1 MWFSILKADGI
12 GNWTNIYLGKEP
24 YPSDETINSLDDS
37 TSKQKARELDTTI
50 NRIETAL
57 QNIPE
62 ENPDLEDRN
71 IATMRVFGAGREG
84 RRSYVEPLGVEGA
97 TEELEKLKSYRN
109 KFAVETTSQAE
120 VKEQLQPL
128 IDKAEQSKSFED
140 IMEVWKYIN
149 GITDGN
155 WMRANQRW
163 MRKLSDLVDTT
174 DEFAKVINNTITDRN
189 NYGYV
194 EQVAKILGWG
204 LKGER
209 ETIEV
214 RGGKSSQRIDTDDPL
229 SQPKQQKYVSTFTNN
244 KTGKPIK
251 ILHEGKSKK
260 AIEEAEKRALLQAGK
275 EKDITYVGTEK
286 GTKTEG
292 VETKKKR
299 RRTKPGTLQATR
311 RTELFVEAV
320 PVQNIELK
328 IQNMK
333 EVSKFRRF
341 MDILHT
347 SGATNNTNIE
357 PFKVQGAEILHDVAI
372 VAQRK
377 LDMTLKL
384 IDFGRKG
391 LSFRYRQS
399 SYRTEFAEFYLKSQ
413 IDKAPASVEI
423 GPHTIE
429 VDLTDLDEQELLE
442 NKKNEEKA
450 LGWIK
455 QQIDDKKGEIF
466 EQYKTYVNQ
475 SSRARVQA
483 RNLLRESQKTAQG
496 KISQEKLEE
505 IKRIYKEN
513 NISIGPGT
521 VEFYLGRGD
530 GSINYSDAIS
540 SFDIDLSKI
549 FLANMWSWLFLQYS
563 NSDSSAEFQEKVKVL
578 STTTGFKNYI
588 PAGRTFQTLGEESF
602 VDTMRVILTMIRI
615 FYDDSFLDS
624 YNQAIDK
631 ISKRF
636 YINMEKAKDVLEE
649 EEGFDDEEE
658 QLELIIE
665 GFLDDIDQTSFKE
678 NLMGCRDS
686 LETIITEL
694 NRLLLNLD
702 DKVHTELHDICREIG
717 SDTEGKYTTNKVD
730 LDGQPATAKEH
741 LVRMGLLQ
749 ELKGDEEE

>member
-1 MWFSILKADGI
+1 MWFSILKAEGI
-12 GNWTNIYLGKEP
+12 GNWSNIYLGKEP
-24 YPSDETINSLDDS
+24 YPSDEIINSLDD
-37 TSKQKARELDTTI
+37 REQQQQAKRLDTTI
-50 NRIETAL
+50 NRIETGL

-71 IATMRVFGAGREG
+71 IATMRVFGAGKEG
-84 RRSYVEPLGVEGA
+84 RRSYVEPLGVQGA
-97 TEELEKLKSYRN
+97 TEELEKLKSFRS
-109 KFAVETTSQAE
+109 KFDIKTTSQSE

-128 IDKAEQSKSFED
+128 IDKVQQSKSFDD

-149 GITDGN
+149 DITNGQ
-155 WMRANQRW
+155 WMRSTQRW
-163 MRKLSDLVDTT
+163 MRNLSDYVDTS
-174 DEFAKVINNTITDRN
+174 DEFAKVINNTLTDRN

-214 RGGKSSQRIDTDDPL
+214 RGGKDSKRIDEQDPL
-229 SQPKQQKYVSTFTNN
+229 SQPKQQKYISTFTNN
-244 KTGKPIK
+244 ETGKNIK
-251 ILHEGKSKK
+251 IIHEGKSKK
-260 AIEEAEKRALLQAGK
+260 AIKEAEKRALKQVGK
-275 EKDITYVGTEK
+275 EQNITYVGTEK
-286 GTKTEG
+286 GTRTEG
-292 VETKKKR
+292 TQTKKKR
-299 RRTKPGTLQATR
+299 RRTKPGTLEATR
-311 RTELFVEAV
+311 STELFVEAV
-320 PVQNIELK
+320 PVPTIESK
-328 IQNMK
+328 IQQMK
-333 EVSKFRRF
+333 SVTQFRRF

-357 PFKVQGAEILHDVAI
+357 PFKVQGAELLHDIAI

-377 LDMTLKL
+377 LDMTVKL

-399 SYRTEFAEFYLKSQ
+399 SYRTEFAELYLKSQ
-413 IDKAPASVEI
+413 INKAATSVEI
-423 GPHTIE
+423 GPHTIQ
-429 VDLTDLDEQELLE
+429 VDLADLSEDELLD
-442 NKKNEEKA
+442 NKKNEDKA
-450 LGWIK
+450 LAWIK
-455 QQIDDKKGEIF
+455 QQIDEKKGTIF
-466 EQYKTYVNQ
+466 DEYKKYVNS

-483 RNLLRESQKTAQG
+483 RNLLRETQRAKSG

-505 IKRIYKEN
+505 IKRIYREN
-513 NISIGPGT
+513 DISIGPGT
-521 VEFYLGRGD
+521 LEFYLGRGD
-530 GSINYSDAIS
+530 GSINYNDAIS

-549 FLANMWSWLFLQYS
+549 FLSNMWAWLFLQYS
-563 NSDSSAEFQEKVKVL
+563 KSDSSAEFQEKVNVL
-578 STTTGFKNYI
+578 STSKGFTNYI

-602 VDTMRVILTMIRI
+602 VDTMRVILTMVRI

-631 ISKRF
+631 IGKRF
-636 YINMEKAKDVLEE
+636 YINMEKAKDILEE
-649 EEGFDDEEE
+649 EEGFDDEDE

-686 LETIITEL
+686 FETIITEL

-702 DKVHTELHDICREIG
+702 DKVHTELHEICRDIG